1 MSSYSHRG
9 YEQRTSGYGR
19 RRHKASGFK
28 RRRRGGGAAKV
39 AVIIAASAAVL
50 VLLYLFADNI
60 MPFVRSIKGASN
72 DTPDQPVQ
80 SDTSEISE
88 TVEEPEPT
96 VAQGSFDKVDGS
108 VFIQNGS
115 AYSPVKGLDTTARN
129 YAAVLNSISSS
140 LASDVAVYD
149 AVIPTNEA
157 FGLKGALPGSAS
169 QSDNLGVIK
178 SSLSD
183 RVKVVDVY
191 SALEAQKNDYIY
203 YRTDEC
209 MTSKGAYYVYKK
221 IADTAGYGERTVY
234 SLSTLSEKSGTLS
247 PFYGSFVTRTMGKDQ
262 PDGNPELLG
271 SGDIVEYYKLP
282 VHYNCYS
289 VDLKTGNRVETDLFK
304 ESDAISDILNIFPGK
319 DKALLT
325 IENLQS
331 STDKK
336 LLIVKDHSAEP
347 VIGYLIPH
355 YTEVFVADV
364 SLYSGSL
371 ADYINENEITD
382 ILFINGIDSANNAL
396 YCQRMRDLFD
406 NSLSD

>member
-1 MSSYSHRG
+1 MR
-9 YEQRTSGYGR
+9 
-19 RRHKASGFK
+19 
-28 RRRRGGGAAKV
+28 
-39 AVIIAASAAVL
+39 L
-50 VLLYLFADNI
+50 CLLF
-60 MPFVRSIKGASN
+60 P
-72 DTPDQPVQ
+72 
-80 SDTSEISE
+80 
-88 TVEEPEPT
+88 
-96 VAQGSFDKVDGS
+96 
-108 VFIQNGS
+108 
-115 AYSPVKGLDTTARN
+115 
-129 YAAVLNSISSS
+129 
-140 LASDVAVYD
+140 
-149 AVIPTNEA
+149 
-157 FGLKGALPGSAS
+157 
-169 QSDNLGVIK
+169 
-178 SSLSD
+178 
-183 RVKVVDVY
+183 
-191 SALEAQKNDYIY
+191 
-203 YRTDEC
+203 
-209 MTSKGAYYVYKK
+209 
-221 IADTAGYGERTVY
+221 
-234 SLSTLSEKSGTLS
+234 
-247 PFYGSFVTRTMGKDQ
+247 DQ

-289 VDLKTGNRVETDLFK
+289 VDPKTGNRVETDLFK